1 MSYSANL
8 KREIL
13 GLENE
18 KNEVIFAELFGILAS
33 KNAILENG
41 LFFSTENVSFAKR
54 VYSNLRKVTNL
65 DIQLKYIISKRQL
78 FSKTYRIILIPT
90 KQNEKEYKSFFEK
103 LFSCKNCSAKNVED
117 EEKIAGVI
125 RGAFLSC
132 GYIKAPEKS
141 YALDFFLDSEDFS
154 NFLFNLFSEMGK
166 KISKTEKKEKKI
178 VYLRNSE
185 DILDII
191 FLTGAVNSFFAFE
204 EVTINKQIRNKI
216 NRNMN
221 WEIANE
227 TKKISASEKQ
237 IKMIKY
243 IDEKIGLSELSNVLQ
258 ETAKARLENEEL
270 SLQEL
275 ADLMNISKSGI
286 KNRFRR
292 IETMYKD
299 LLNY

>member
-1 MSYSANL
+1 MSYSTNL

-13 GLENE
+13 GSENE
-18 KNEVIFAELFGILAS
+18 KIEIIFAELFGILAAKGAVS
-33 KNAILENG
+33 ESGI
-41 LFFSTENVSFAKR
+41 FFSTENVSFAKR
-54 VYSNLRKVTNL
+54 VYSNLRKITKM
-65 DIQLKYIISKRQL
+65 DIQLKYIIKKRQL
-78 FSKTYRIILIPT
+78 SSKIYKIILIPT
-90 KQNEKEYKSFFEK
+90 RQNEKEYKNFIKK
-103 LFSCKNCSAKNVED
+103 LFSYKNCKARNIED
-117 EEKIAGVI
+117 EEKIAGII

-132 GYIKAPEKS
+132 GYIKSPEKA
-141 YALDFFLDSEDFS
+141 YALDFFLDSNEFS
-154 NFLFNLFSEMGK
+154 IYLYNLFCEMGK
-166 KISKTEKKEKKI
+166 KISKTEKKDKKI

-191 FLTGAVNSFFAFE
+191 FLIGAVNAFFEFE
-204 EVTINKQIRNKI
+204 EVTVNKEIRNKI

-243 IDEKIGLSELSNVLQ
+243 IDKKIGLSELSNVLQ

-275 ADLMNISKSGI
+275 ADLMDISKSGV

-292 IETMYKD
+292 IETVYND

>member
-18 KNEVIFAELFGILAS
+18 KNEVVFAELFGILAS

-141 YALDFFLDSEDFS
+141 YALDFF
-154 NFLFNLFSEMGK
+154 
-166 KISKTEKKEKKI
+166 
-178 VYLRNSE
+178 
-185 DILDII
+185 
-191 FLTGAVNSFFAFE
+191 
-204 EVTINKQIRNKI
+204 
-216 NRNMN
+216 
-221 WEIANE
+221 
-227 TKKISASEKQ
+227 
-237 IKMIKY
+237 
-243 IDEKIGLSELSNVLQ
+243 
-258 ETAKARLENEEL
+258 
-270 SLQEL
+270 
-275 ADLMNISKSGI
+275 
-286 KNRFRR
+286 
-292 IETMYKD
+292 
-299 LLNY
+299 